1 MDKLT
6 NQLYTLH
13 VSSVI
18 DAIGIKEI
26 AEHTSKDSILN
37 ELIKADKNC
46 IPRSKANLNPYQ
58 EILSEITLV
67 SNRTLLKHDKI
78 ILPETL
84 FKKVINVAYSV
95 AHPEQNGLIRALRN
109 HFFIKY
115 LEKKVTEYVNGCSYS
130 QMFTNKVC
138 WHPIKANKVP
148 ERCWEETSVDLFEPL
163 LSKNYIVII
172 KDLASRYPIA
182 KLVKS
187 TNVKSAIPV
196 LEDIFNTF
204 RNPI

>member
-6 NQLYTLH
+6 NLLYTLH

-18 DAIGIKEI
+18 DAIGVKEI
-26 AEHTSKDSILN
+26 TEHTSKDSILN
-37 ELIKADKNC
+37 ELRELIKGGKSC
-46 IPRSKANLNPYQ
+46 IPKSKANLNLYQ
-58 EILSEITLV
+58 EILSEIICV
-67 SNRTLLKHDKI
+67 SNSTFLKHDKI

-84 FKKVINVAYSV
+84 FEKAINVAYSV
-95 AHPEQNGLIRALRN
+95 AHPEQNGLILALRS

-115 LEKKVTEYVNGCSYS
+115 LEKKVTQYVNSCSYC

-138 WHPIKANKVP
+138 RHPIKTNKVP

-163 LSKNYIVII
+163 PSKNCIVII
-172 KDLASRYPIA
+172 KYLASRYPTA

-187 TNVKSAIPV
+187 TNEKSVIPV
-196 LEDIFNTF
+196 LE
-204 RNPI
+204 

>member
-95 AHPEQNGLIRALRN
+95 AHPEQNSLIRALRN

-115 LEKKVTEYVNGCSYS
+115 LEKKVTEYVNGCSYC

-138 WHPIKANKVP
+138 RHPIKTNKVP
-148 ERCWEETSVDLFEPL
+148 ERC
-163 LSKNYIVII
+163 
-172 KDLASRYPIA
+172 
-182 KLVKS
+182 
-187 TNVKSAIPV
+187 
-196 LEDIFNTF
+196 
-204 RNPI
+204 